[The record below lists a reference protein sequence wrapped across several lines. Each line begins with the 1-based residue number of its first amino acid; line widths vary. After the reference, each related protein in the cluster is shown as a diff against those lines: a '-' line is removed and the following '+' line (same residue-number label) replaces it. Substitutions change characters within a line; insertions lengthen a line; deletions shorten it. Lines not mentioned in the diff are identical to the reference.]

1 MKEIFIENNKLKEKI
16 YNILDKKYNED
27 LSLNDLQNIKDITL
41 HKKNIDGSE
50 NQYTLTDFYNL
61 KCIESLTLNDFV
73 IDDNMIDIINSL
85 LNLKEIVFNFCEWKN
100 TKLINL
106 ELQHLVI
113 TNSKINYLLLANN
126 SYLKKITLIGINEIN
141 LKDLINM
148 KYIESIN
155 IHDSNIRNCYEF
167 KNFLNL
173 KKLNLDGSKLDSEK
187 ILEELKPNINI
198 SFNKM
203 YFYM

>member
-16 YNILDKKYNED
+16 YNILHKKYNED

-113 TNSKINYLLLANN
+113 TNSEINYLLLANN

-148 KYIESIN
+148 KYIELIN

>member
-61 KCIESLTLNDFV
+61 KYIESLTLNDFV

-106 ELQHLVI
+106 GLQHLVI
-113 TNSKINYLLLANN
+113 TNSEINYLLLANN

-155 IHDSNIRNCYEF
+155 IHDSNIINCYEF

-187 ILEELKPNINI
+187 ILEKLKPNINI